1 MQLVNVQISQVEP
14 LVSGLSSF
22 KPTQDPDPCSTITL
36 NLSLRNMHVYLFFL
50 EFSVKL
56 FVLVTDLI
64 KCEAFTGHEVIMIW
78 LGGEYGAGFGHGD
91 MSDYVHQKLFNSS
104 SLFVVG

>member
-1 MQLVNVQISQVEP
+1 M
-14 LVSGLSSF
+14 
-22 KPTQDPDPCSTITL
+22 
-36 NLSLRNMHVYLFFL
+36 
-50 EFSVKL
+50 
-56 FVLVTDLI
+56 TDLI